1 MLHPDFYMVGTNEN
15 AGAKHGAAI
24 SFTTMTAVYY
34 ATALSLDLTS
44 WEPRTAID

>member
-1 MLHPDFYMVGTNEN
+1 MLHPDFYMVETNEN
-15 AGAKHGAAI
+15 VGARHGTAI